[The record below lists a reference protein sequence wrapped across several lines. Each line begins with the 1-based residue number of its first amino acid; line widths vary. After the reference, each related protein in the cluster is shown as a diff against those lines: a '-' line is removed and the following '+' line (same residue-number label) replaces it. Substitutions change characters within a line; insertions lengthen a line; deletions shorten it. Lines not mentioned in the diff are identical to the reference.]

1 MNNINMHNFTTLMK
15 DLETRR
21 SSITSILSNPS
32 TEDKKLLQKEVVKI
46 NSILN
51 NLVDYKLN
59 FIDEQPEKP
68 TKVEKQPKTNKKL
81 IQKSYGIDDMIN
93 KK

>member
-1 MNNINMHNFTTLMK
+1 MNNINLHNLTTLMK
-15 DLETRR
+15 DLESRR
-21 SSITSILSNPS
+21 SSIASTLSVPS
-32 TEDKKLLQKEVVKI
+32 TEDKKMLQKEVVKI

-59 FIDEQPEKP
+59 FMDEQPVKEP
-68 TKVEKQPKTNKKL
+68 KVSKAKKNDKKE
-81 IQKSYGIDDMIN
+81 IPSYGIVNMIN

>member
-1 MNNINMHNFTTLMK
+1 MNNINLYNLTALMK

-21 SSITSILSNPS
+21 STIASTLSAPS
-32 TEDKKLLQKEVVKI
+32 AEDKKMLQKEVVKI

-59 FIDEQPEKP
+59 FLDEQPVKEV
-68 TKVEKQPKTNKKL
+68 KVEKGKNRNKKE
-81 IQKSYGIDDMIN
+81 IPSYGIVDMIN

>member
-1 MNNINMHNFTTLMK
+1 MNNINLHNLTTLMK
-15 DLETRR
+15 DLESRR
-21 SSITSILSNPS
+21 SSIASTLSVPS
-32 TEDKKLLQKEVVKI
+32 TEDKKMLQKEVVKI

-59 FIDEQPEKP
+59 FMDEQPVKEP
-68 TKVEKQPKTNKKL
+68 KVVKGKKNDKKE
-81 IQKSYGIDDMIN
+81 IPSYGIVNMIN

>member
-1 MNNINMHNFTTLMK
+1 MNSINMYNYTSLMK

-21 SSITSILSNPS
+21 NAITSDLNVPS
-32 TEDKKLLQKEVVKI
+32 TKDKKQLQKEVVKI

-59 FIDEQPEKP
+59 FVDEQPEKP
-68 TKVEKQPKTNKKL
+68 IKEVKTKNKKNEK
-81 IQKSYGIDDMIN
+81 ISYGIVDMIN